1 MQAKHITPGM
11 TVRVDTILGRLA
23 PATVS
28 RRLTGGSRSRLFV
41 VRTDDGIEHTVT
53 AAKLLPMPGSILGG
67 WETTGEL
74 IVPPVA
80 IPGTAINR
88 RRMVERMAT
97 RNARRIT
104 DACGR
109 VHVGESPLATVRAV
123 YAAAGKRS
131 LRSAPPAF
139 RRGVVR
145 QILACRAANV
155 AEYRAV
161 MGHAPLPTEAQI
173 TAAMLACR

>member
-11 TVRVDTILGRLA
+11 TVRLDTIPGRLA

-28 RRLTGGSRSRLFV
+28 RWLPGGSRSRLFV
-41 VRTDDGIEHTVT
+41 VRTDEGVEHTVT

-74 IVPPVA
+74 IVAPGA

-88 RRMVERMAT
+88 RRMMERMAA
-97 RNARRIT
+97 RNARRIV
-104 DACGR
+104 AECGR
-109 VHVGESPLATVRAV
+109 VHVGESLLATVRSV
-123 YAAAGKRS
+123 YASAGKRS

-139 RRGVVR
+139 RRGVVHT
-145 QILACRAANV
+145 ILAARAANV
-155 AEYRAV
+155 AEHRAV

-173 TAAMLACR
+173 TAAMLAVR

>member
-1 MQAKHITPGM
+1 MQAKHLTPGM
-11 TVRVDTILGRLA
+11 TVRLDTLRGRLA
-23 PATVS
+23 TATVI
-28 RRLTGGSRSRLFV
+28 RLAPGGSRSRLLV
-41 VRTDDGIEHTVT
+41 VRTDDGVEHTVT
-53 AAKLLPMPGSILGG
+53 AAKLLPAPGSILGG

-74 IVPPVA
+74 IVAPGA
-80 IPGTAINR
+80 IPGVSINR
-88 RRMVERMAT
+88 RRMVERTAT
-97 RNARRIT
+97 RNSRRIT

-109 VHVGESPLATVRAV
+109 VHVSESPLATVRAV

-139 RRGVVR
+139 RRGVVHT
-145 QILACRAANV
+145 ILAARAANL

-161 MGHAPLPTEAQI
+161 MGHSPLPTEEQI